1 MSQKSVNGSYWQ
13 TPPGA
18 RNQILLIP
26 VSLEERIP
34 DDHPVRLLDEI
45 LDGLDWTAW
54 ERKYSGKLGQPPIH
68 PSILCKVLLF
78 AMIRR
83 LRSSRSIEYQIEH
96 SVDFMWLVSGRTIDH
111 STISDFRR
119 EHKKELR
126 DIHRQMLRVA
136 IDMGVAKLS
145 ELCIDGTRVR
155 ANANRHK
162 TWTADRIEKLLKELD
177 TALKAGRVGRDSNDS
192 IDELFEDGT
201 SPGKL
206 PPQLADLTSRRTM
219 MHEVL
224 EQLREMDARRKADGI
239 DPKKNPAQLPKSDLD
254 ARILPNKEGG
264 YAPNFTPLVVN
275 EMANGFIVESE
286 VLVGNVEHLNVI
298 TTVDTI
304 RETYAFDVNTLMADS
319 AFATGPNIAGLE
331 ERGIEFLSPLAEVT
345 RENNPAL
352 RDDPKVPVAAED
364 LKRLPINPQTKKF
377 DKSAFVYDSDADCFH
392 CPAGK
397 TLSRSGQETRQ
408 TAGGPVLHVIY
419 FGDECAGCD
428 LAPQCRKN
436 PDAKNGRKVT
446 RDEHEDA
453 RNRHRDHMNKPES
466 TDRYKDRQHFG
477 EMPFA
482 VMKVCFDMRRFLLR
496 GLEGVQA
503 EWQWCCTAFNLKK
516 LMTLMAAL
524 RAEHCKTAK
533 TEI

>member
-26 VSLEERIP
+26 TSLEERIA
-34 DDHPVRLLDEI
+34 DDHPVRLVDEI
-45 LDGLDWTAW
+45 LDTFDWTAW
-54 ERKYSGKLGQPPIH
+54 ENTYNRKLGQPPIH
-68 PSILCKVLLF
+68 PSVLCKVLLF

-83 LRSSRSIEYQIEH
+83 IRSSRNIEYEIAH

-119 EHKKELR
+119 KYKKELK
-126 DIHRQMLRVA
+126 DIHRQMIRYA
-136 IDMGVAKLS
+136 INMGIAKLS

-155 ANANRHK
+155 ANASRHK
-162 TWTADRIEKLLKELD
+162 TWTAERVEKLLKELD
-177 TALKAGRVGRDSNDS
+177 LQIETAMAELETNDS
-192 IDELFEDGT
+192 IDELFDDGT
-201 SPGKL
+201 SPDKL

-219 MHEVL
+219 MNEFL
-224 EQLREMDARRKADGI
+224 EQLRDMDARRKADGI

-298 TTVDTI
+298 TTIDTI

-345 RENNPAL
+345 CENNPAL

-377 DKSAFVYDSDADCFH
+377 DKSAFVYDADADCFH

-397 TLSRSGQETRQ
+397 TLSRAGQETRQ

-428 LAPQCRKN
+428 LAPQCRKT

-446 RDEHEDA
+446 RDEHEEA
-453 RNRHRDHMNKPES
+453 RKRHRDHMHKPES
-466 TDRYKDRQHFG
+466 TDRYKQRQHFG

-524 RAEHCKTAK
+524 RAEENKTAK
-533 TEI
+533 IGR

>member
-26 VSLEERIP
+26 TSLEERIP

-45 LDGLDWTAW
+45 LDRLDWTVW
-54 ERKYSGKLGQPPIH
+54 ESRYSGKLGQPPIH
-68 PSILCKVLLF
+68 PGILCKVLLF

-83 LRSSRSIEYQIEH
+83 IRSSRSIEYQIEH

-119 EHKKELR
+119 EHKKELK

-155 ANANRHK
+155 ANSNRYK
-162 TWTADRIEKLLKELD
+162 TWTADRVEKLLKELD
-177 TALKAGRVGRDSNDS
+177 GQIETAMAEMETNDS
-192 IDELFEDGT
+192 IDDLFDNDT
-201 SPGKL
+201 SPARL
-206 PPQLADLTSRRTM
+206 PPELAELTTRRTRM
-219 MHEVL
+219 NEVL
-224 EQLREMDARRKADGI
+224 EQLQEMDRNRKADGI
-239 DPKKNPAQLPKSDLD
+239 NPKKNPAQLPKSDLD

-264 YAPNFTPLVVN
+264 YAPNFTPLCVN
-275 EMANGFIVESE
+275 EMTNGFIVDAD

-304 RETYAFDVNTLMADS
+304 LETYGIDIDALMADS
-319 AFATGPNIAGLE
+319 AYSTGPNISAME
-331 ERGIEFLSPLAEVT
+331 ERGIAFLSPLPELKC
-345 RENNPAL
+345 ENNPAQ
-352 RDDPKVPVAAED
+352 REDPTVPVAAED
-364 LKRLPINPQTKKF
+364 VKQLPVNPQSKRF
-377 DKSAFVYDSDADCFH
+377 DKSAFVYDAEADQFH

-397 TLSRSGQETRQ
+397 TLSRSGTETRQ

-419 FGDECAGCD
+419 FGDECEGCE

-436 PDAKNGRKVT
+436 PESERGRKVT
-446 RDEHEDA
+446 RDEHEPA
-453 RNRHRDHMNKPES
+453 RERHREHMNKPES
-466 TDRYKDRQHFG
+466 TDRYKQRQHFG

-496 GLEGVQA
+496 GLEGVRA
-503 EWQWCCTAFNLKK
+503 EWQWCCTAYNLKK
-516 LMTLMAAL
+516 LMNLLAAL
-524 RAEHCKTAK
+524 RAEQRKTAK
-533 TEI
+533 NEI

>member
-26 VSLEERIP
+26 ISLEERIP
-34 DDHPVRLLDEI
+34 DKHPVRLLDEI

-54 ERKYSGKLGQPPIH
+54 ENTYNRKLGQPPIH

-83 LRSSRSIEYQIEH
+83 IRSSRVIEYQIEH

-119 EHKKELR
+119 KHKQELK

-155 ANANRHK
+155 ANANRYK
-162 TWTADRIEKLLKELD
+162 TWTADRVERLLNELD
-177 TALKAGRVGRDSNDS
+177 GQIETALVEMETNDS
-192 IDELFEDGT
+192 VNELFDDGT
-201 SPGKL
+201 SPDKL
-206 PPQLADLTSRRTM
+206 PPELAELTTRRTKM
-219 MHEVL
+219 NEVL
-224 EQLREMDARRKADGI
+224 EQLREMDRRRKADGT

-264 YAPNFTPLVVN
+264 YAPNFTPMCVN
-275 EMANGFIVESE
+275 EMTNGFIVDAD

-304 RETYAFDVNTLMADS
+304 HETYGIDIDAFMADS
-319 AFATGPNIAGLE
+319 AYSTGPNISGLE
-331 ERGIEFLSPLAEVT
+331 ERGIEFLSPLSEVKC
-345 RENNPAL
+345 ENNPAL
-352 RDDPKVPVAAED
+352 RDDPTVPVAAED
-364 LKRLPINPQTKKF
+364 VKRLPINPQSKRF
-377 DKSAFVYDSDADCFH
+377 DRSAFVYDA
-392 CPAGK
+392 
-397 TLSRSGQETRQ
+397 E
-408 TAGGPVLHVIY
+408 
-419 FGDECAGCD
+419 
-428 LAPQCRKN
+428 
-436 PDAKNGRKVT
+436 VT
-446 RDEHEDA
+446 RDEHEEA
-453 RNRHRDHMNKPES
+453 RERHRDRMNTPES
-466 TDRYKDRQHFG
+466 ADRYKQRQHFG

-496 GLEGVQA
+496 GLAGVQA
-503 EWQWCCTAFNLKK
+503 EWQWCCSAFNLKK
-516 LMTLMAAL
+516 LMNLLAAL
-524 RAEHCKTAK
+524 RAEQCKMAK
-533 TEI
+533 NEG

>member
-26 VSLEERIP
+26 ISLEERIP
-34 DDHPVRLLDEI
+34 DDHPVRLVDEI

-54 ERKYSGKLGQPPIH
+54 ESRYSGKLGQPPIH

-83 LRSSRSIEYQIEH
+83 VRSSRMIEYQIEH
-96 SVDFMWLVSGRTIDH
+96 SVDFMWLVSGRSIDH

-119 EHKKELR
+119 RHKKELK

-155 ANANRHK
+155 ANASRHK
-162 TWTADRIEKLLKELD
+162 TWTADRVEKLLKELD
-177 TALKAGRVGRDSNDS
+177 GQIETAMAELDTNDS
-192 IDELFEDGT
+192 IDELFDDGT
-201 SPGKL
+201 SPARL
-206 PPQLADLTSRRTM
+206 PPELAELTTRREKLN
-219 MHEVL
+219 EVL
-224 EQLREMDARRKADGI
+224 EQLQEMDCRRKADGI
-239 DPKKNPAQLPKSDLD
+239 NPKKNPAQLPKSDLD
-254 ARILPNKEGG
+254 GRILPNKEGG
-264 YAPNFTPLVVN
+264 YAPNFTPLAVN
-275 EMANGFIVESE
+275 EMTNGFIVEAD
-286 VLVGNVEHLNVI
+286 VLIGNVEHLNVI

-304 RETYAFDVNTLMADS
+304 RETYAVDIEAMMADS
-319 AFATGPNIAGLE
+319 AFATGPNISGLE
-331 ERGIEFLSPLAEVT
+331 ERGIEFLSPLSEVT
-345 RENNPAL
+345 CENNPAL
-352 RDDPKVPVAAED
+352 RDDPTVPVAADEV
-364 LKRLPINPQTKKF
+364 KQLPINPQTKKF
-377 DKSAFVYDSDADCFH
+377 DRSAFVYDAAADCFH

-397 TLSRSGQETRQ
+397 TLSRAGQETRQ
-408 TAGGPVLHVIY
+408 TAAGPVLHVIY
-419 FGDECAGCD
+419 FGDECNGCE

-446 RDEHEDA
+446 RDEHEAA
-453 RNRHRDHMNKPES
+453 RERHRDHMNKPES
-466 TDRYKDRQHFG
+466 ADRYKQRQHFG

-496 GLEGVQA
+496 GLAGVQA

-516 LMTLMAAL
+516 LMNLIAAL
-524 RAEHCKTAK
+524 RAEQRKTAK
-533 TEI
+533 NEI

>member
-26 VSLEERIP
+26 TSLEEKIP
-34 DDHPVRLLDEI
+34 ENHPVRLLDEI

-54 ERKYSGKLGQPPIH
+54 ESKYSGKLGQPPIH
-68 PSILCKVLLF
+68 PGILCKVLLF

-83 LRSSRSIEYQIEH
+83 IRSSRSIEYQIEH

-119 EHKKELR
+119 EHKKELK

-155 ANANRHK
+155 ANSNRYK
-162 TWTADRIEKLLKELD
+162 TWTADRVEKLLKELD
-177 TALKAGRVGRDSNDS
+177 GQIETAMAEMETNDS
-192 IDELFEDGT
+192 TDELFDDGT
-201 SPGKL
+201 SIAKL
-206 PPQLADLTSRRTM
+206 PPELAELTTRRTKM
-219 MHEVL
+219 NEVL
-224 EQLREMDARRKADGI
+224 EQLREMDRRRKADGT

-264 YAPNFTPLVVN
+264 YAPNFTPMCVN
-275 EMANGFIVESE
+275 EMTNGFIVDAD

-304 RETYAFDVNTLMADS
+304 HETYGIDIDALMADS
-319 AFATGPNIAGLE
+319 AYSTGPNISAME
-331 ERGIEFLSPLAEVT
+331 ERGIEFLSPLSELKC
-345 RENNPAL
+345 ENNPAL
-352 RDDPKVPVAAED
+352 REDPTVPVAAED
-364 LKRLPINPQTKKF
+364 VKRLPVNPQSKRF
-377 DKSAFVYDSDADCFH
+377 DRSAFVYDAEADQFH

-397 TLSRSGQETRQ
+397 TLSRAGTETRQ

-419 FGDECAGCD
+419 FGDECEGCE

-436 PDAKNGRKVT
+436 PESERGRKVT
-446 RDEHEDA
+446 RDEHEEA
-453 RNRHRDHMNKPES
+453 REQR
-466 TDRYKDRQHFG
+466 
-477 EMPFA
+477 
-482 VMKVCFDMRRFLLR
+482 
-496 GLEGVQA
+496 
-503 EWQWCCTAFNLKK
+503 
-516 LMTLMAAL
+516 
-524 RAEHCKTAK
+524 KTAK
-533 TEI
+533 IEI